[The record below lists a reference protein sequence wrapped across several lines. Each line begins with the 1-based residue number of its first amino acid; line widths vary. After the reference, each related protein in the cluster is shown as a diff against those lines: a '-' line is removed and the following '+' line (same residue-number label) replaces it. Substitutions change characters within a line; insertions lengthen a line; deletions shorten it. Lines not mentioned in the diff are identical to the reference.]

1 MEGTLL
7 QDTLISLQSGLWL
20 GKLPAEMEV
29 GLPPETASASDYL
42 DASCPSS
49 RVSLEQRKLVPTLLA
64 TYLSLGRD
72 RQVVCSGGLEPHL
85 ASCLLFFC

>member
-49 RVSLEQRKLVPTLLA
+49 RVSLEQRNLVPTLLA

-72 RQVVCSGGLEPHL
+72 RQWSVLGAWSHI
-85 ASCLLFFC
+85 